1 MKGKTSRIKIHSE
14 MIYYIYRTGRGPSYR
29 VFLFFFLFNICAL
42 FWTIAIEW
50 ILQILVLQD
59 SGKKPCHLS
68 PASSSISP
76 RPSTIQHLFNYEL
89 LWEVPGSK
97 LTSQPVVFNPL
108 FVSPIYVEMNTHT
121 HTHTHTYTLLSFFKK
136 IFIHCLQIFPP
147 VFLFKVTLFKC
158 MAVYFC
164 NCFLW
169 LYIEPGVTF
178 RMHKDL
184 LGVVWKL

>member
-29 VFLFFFLFNICAL
+29 VFLFFFFLFNICAL

-108 FVSPIYVEMNTHT
+108 FVYPIYVEMNTHT
-121 HTHTHTYTLLSFFKK
+121 HTHTHTHSYHFLKKFSFTVFK
-136 IFIHCLQIFPP
+136 FSHQFF
-147 VFLFKVTLFKC
+147 FL
-158 MAVYFC
+158 
-164 NCFLW
+164 
-169 LYIEPGVTF
+169 
-178 RMHKDL
+178 R
-184 LGVVWKL
+184 